1 LIVYWKLKK
10 YCVAVFV
17 ENYNNM
23 QYAVLA
29 IGKNFGLDLAKTT
42 VAESKSTAD
51 CKLEYQKNFC
61 VVPP

>member
-1 LIVYWKLKK
+1 M
-10 YCVAVFV
+10 FV